1 MAGITRLTDIK
12 IKWKITGG
20 FFILML
26 IAASVLTYLSYAS
39 LKDALTQ
46 EFMNRAISD
55 TRAFKQEIIIDL
67 LLGDIEAVQNKMRAR
82 VQSADLI
89 GSMVIDVQASDTEPL
104 FVMDDSDE
112 NKSNLAS
119 PNNFREIIGSKSAKF
134 IQLDEGRNVTTE
146 NMGEIFSNFDNNRE
160 FAYLDTLRIDN
171 IRYMAFATSG
181 FDESEGADE
190 GASAH
195 IYFIYSMERLDNTLA
210 SNFQSALIVAIVAI
224 LAAVIFGLILGTYIT
239 RPVNRVV
246 MIIKDIAEGEGD
258 LSVRLDMNQ
267 KDEVGELCQWFNV
280 FVSKLNDL
288 ILRMDSTSHLLN
300 TQLSSLHNNIELLQ
314 DNVNKTDTAFHAVAQ
329 VGESLQKGIDEIN
342 QGTESSHGEM
352 EKVSTGA
359 HQMSTNISEVASSVQ
374 VASRNLNEVASAVE
388 ELSATLQEISRNMEH
403 CAETTKDAASIS
415 EHASAGVRELDEHAR
430 NIGDFVGIIDAISKQ
445 TNLLAL
451 NATIEAASA
460 GEAGKGF
467 AVVAN
472 EVKDLAKQT
481 AQAVQQIANRVN
493 EIQQSTNKTI
503 ESIDQISKVMGD
515 VSSINTNIVAT
526 IEQQATT
533 VQEIHLNLDN
543 TSSESEG
550 IAESVQAS
558 LEISLQV
565 SESCQVAFTQASSVL
580 NVTREILE
588 HSHLLAEKS
597 ELAKASS
604 AEMVSALDS
613 SYTSVNDLSDAARSM
628 LAITSKFKVRDDSEE
643 EDS

>member
-1 MAGITRLTDIK
+1 MAGMTRLTDIK
-12 IKWKITGG
+12 IRWKITGG

-26 IAASVLTYLSYAS
+26 IAASVLNYLSYSS
-39 LKDALTQ
+39 LKSALTQ

-89 GSMVIDVQASDTEPL
+89 GAIVIDVQAEGEDPL
-104 FVMDDSDE
+104 FILDDTDE
-112 NKSNLAS
+112 NKSGLAS
-119 PNNFREIIGSKSAKF
+119 YNEFSEIIGSQSAGQ
-134 IQLDEGRNVTTE
+134 ISLDEGRDPKTE
-146 NMGEIFSNFDNNRE
+146 NMMEIFTNFSNNRE
-160 FAYLDTLRIDN
+160 YAFNNAID
-171 IRYMAFATSG
+171 IEGLRYMVFATSG
-181 FDESEGADE
+181 YDESEGAGSD
-190 GASAH
+190 ASAH
-195 IYFIYSMERLDNTLA
+195 VYFIYSMERLDNTLSA
-210 SNFQSALIVAIVAI
+210 NFRSAFIVALVAI
-224 LAAVIFGLILGTYIT
+224 IAAVLIGLVLGHYIT
-239 RPVNRVV
+239 KPINDVV

-258 LSVRLDMNQ
+258 LSVRLDTNQ
-267 KDEVGELCQWFNV
+267 KDEIGELCEWFNV
-280 FVSKLNDL
+280 FVGKLNDL
-288 ILRMDSTSHLLN
+288 IVRMDSTSHLLN
-300 TQLSSLHNNIELLQ
+300 TQLTNLHNNIELLQ

-329 VGESLQKGIDEIN
+329 VGESLQKGIDDIN
-342 QGTESSHGEM
+342 QGTESSHSEM
-352 EKVSTGA
+352 DKVSTGA
-359 HQMSTNISEVASSVQ
+359 NQMSTNISEVASSVQ

-403 CAETTKDAASIS
+403 CAETTKNAASIS

-493 EIQQSTNKTI
+493 EIQQSTNNTI
-503 ESIDQISKVMGD
+503 DSIDQISQVMGE

-533 VQEIHLNLDN
+533 VQEIHRNLDN

-550 IAESVQAS
+550 IAESIQDS
-558 LEISLQV
+558 LEISIQV
-565 SESCQVAFTQASSVL
+565 SESCQEAFNQASSVL
-580 NVTREILE
+580 SVTREILE

-613 SYTSVNDLSDAARSM
+613 SYTSVNDLSDAA
-628 LAITSKFKVRDDSEE
+628 
-643 EDS
+643 